1 MCYISNAI
9 KLISN
14 RWAIFDTSFLEE
26 EEVEESVLI
35 ALS

>member
-14 RWAIFDTSFLEE
+14 RWAIFDTSYVEE
-26 EEVEESVLI
+26 EEESVLI